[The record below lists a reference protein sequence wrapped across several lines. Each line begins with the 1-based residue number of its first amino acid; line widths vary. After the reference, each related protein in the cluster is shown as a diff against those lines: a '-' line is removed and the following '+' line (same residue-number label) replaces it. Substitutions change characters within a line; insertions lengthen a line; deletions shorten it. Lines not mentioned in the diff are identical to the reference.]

1 MMNKQEIDDMMKDLP
16 SQQVQEETLI
26 QKITIGIMFI
36 LVLVLMMWAP
46 DFILSEEECLQQNP
60 RAITIGLCS
69 ESKAK

>member
-1 MMNKQEIDDMMKDLP
+1 MNKNEIDDMMKDLP

-36 LVLVLMMWAP
+36 LILVLMVWAP
-46 DFILSEEECLQQNP
+46 DFVLTEEECLQQSP

-69 ESKAK
+69 EPIAK

>member
-1 MMNKQEIDDMMKDLP
+1 MNKQEIDDMMRDLP

-46 DFILSEEECLQQNP
+46 DFVLTEEECLQQSP

-69 ESKAK
+69 ETIAK